1 MPANKNALI
10 RYKTIDQ
17 CLCNHHRRW
26 TLEDLIQA
34 CSVALYA
41 EGIRK
46 KVSMRTIQGDIQV
59 MRSDKLGYNAP
70 IEVYDLKYYRY
81 ADANY
86 SIMSMPLSHND
97 YEVMQEAIDMLRQL
111 ADFNQ
116 FTEMTDIVNKLQD
129 KLAVT
134 YNACSPILH
143 IDSRPHNQGLQHLS
157 ALYNYI
163 ANKQA
168 LHLVCRSIATEQ
180 TSEYTVY
187 PYLLKEFRN
196 RWYLFAS
203 IADNLRLQSFP
214 LDRIVSVEPSEQK
227 YHSNPAFDPKHFFD
241 DIIGVSK
248 NIGNTPQKITFW
260 ANREQSK
267 FLKIQPLHTSQTL
280 VSEHGK
286 DGGSIFS
293 IEVVINFEMYSV
305 LLSFGPGLVVIK
317 PNHVARYMQDKLEL
331 AASQYGKGA

>member
-1 MPANKNALI
+1 
-10 RYKTIDQ
+10 
-17 CLCNHHRRW
+17 
-26 TLEDLIQA
+26 
-34 CSVALYA
+34 
-41 EGIRK
+41 
-46 KVSMRTIQGDIQV
+46 
-59 MRSDKLGYNAP
+59 
-70 IEVYDLKYYRY
+70 
-81 ADANY
+81 
-86 SIMSMPLSHND
+86 
-97 YEVMQEAIDMLRQL
+97 MLRQL

-163 ANKQA
+163 GNKQA

-227 YHSNPAFDPKHFFD
+227 YHSNPAFDPEHFFD